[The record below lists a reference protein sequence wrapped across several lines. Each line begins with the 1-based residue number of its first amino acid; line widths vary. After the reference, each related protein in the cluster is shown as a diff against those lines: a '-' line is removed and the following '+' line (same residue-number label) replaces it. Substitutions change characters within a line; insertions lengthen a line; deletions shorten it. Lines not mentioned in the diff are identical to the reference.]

1 MLDAGAAIVGG
12 VLEDPLLVRWIETY
26 STIPAHERPV
36 VVEAVEREVK
46 RRLVGDGVAEVVGQ
60 TMHPNP
66 NAVLYVRTHEQEVL
80 PERMVAA
87 EMAVGMRRAVRVMH
101 LLTGTPKIYEDWLV
115 ASRAA
120 VEEVDD
126 DTRHAVADV
135 LRGLLGVIEELTTD
149 PP

>member
-26 STIPAHERPV
+26 SAMPAQDRPV
-36 VVEAVEREVK
+36 IVEAVEREVK
-46 RRLVGDGVAEVVGQ
+46 RRRVGDGVAGPVAQ
-60 TMHPNP
+60 TMYPNP

-80 PERMVAA
+80 PERLVAA
-87 EMAVGMRRAVRVMH
+87 QMAVGMRRALRVMH
-101 LLTGTPKIYEDWLV
+101 LLTGTPKIHEDWLV

-126 DTRHAVADV
+126 DTRRVVAGV
-135 LRGLLGVIEELTTD
+135 LRGLLDIVEELTTD
-149 PP
+149 RT